1 MTPWRFFGLRM
12 GDRLGVPAFVGI
24 RAGAAR
30 IGAFLDEDS
39 RLTLTGAMTKMR
51 A

>member
-1 MTPWRFFGLRM
+1 M
-12 GDRLGVPAFVGI
+12 GDRFGVPAFIGT

-39 RLTLTGAMTKMR
+39 RLTLTGAMTRMK